1 MKDFIIPA
9 IDIKDGKVVRLF
21 KGDFERVKTYDK
33 DPADLA
39 KLYQYLG
46 FKKLHLV
53 DLDGALKGRIL
64 NLEAIRKVRSNF
76 KGILQ
81 VGGGIRSIESCKILD
96 SEGVDLMVVGTIA
109 IKSPEEF
116 EKILTEFP
124 NRVVLSVDSKSGKV
138 AVGGWKEDS
147 KISPE
152 ELANMF
158 DEKDIWGYLYTDI
171 DRDGT
176 LEGVDIQKYMD
187 FKKHV
192 KKPVL
197 ASGGVKSLEDVRAL
211 MCCVNGVVVGK
222 AIYEGYIDILKLE

>member
-1 MKDFIIPA
+1 MKNFIIPA

-21 KGDFERVKTYDK
+21 KGDFEKVKAYDK
-33 DPADLA
+33 HPADLA
-39 KLYQYLG
+39 KLYQDLG
-46 FKKLHLV
+46 FKRLHLV

-81 VGGGIRSIESCKILD
+81 VGGGIRNLESCKILD
-96 SEGVDLMVVGTIA
+96 LEGVDLMVVGTVA
-109 IKSPEEF
+109 VKNPEEF
-116 EKILTEFP
+116 EKILAEFP
-124 NRVVLSVDSKSGKV
+124 NRVVLSVDSKGGKV

-152 ELANMF
+152 QLANMF

-171 DRDGT
+171 DKDGT
-176 LEGVDIQKYMD
+176 LEGVDTQKYID
-187 FKKHV
+187 FKRHV